1 MNKKV
6 MGAILG
12 AIVVVVGLIV
22 LAIGM
27 TRQPESTSR
36 SKPATNTTVAKH
48 VSSSSKASSSISAS
62 RAGIT
67 DTDVVGVWINHHNKD
82 IHQKIT
88 FTADHKWKENQH
100 HVTNIYSGTWK
111 RIGHNQILLAP
122 YNEKIHLYGDN
133 YQTMNV
139 LSYDHILNKQTN

>member
-6 MGAILG
+6 MGAI
-12 AIVVVVGLIV
+12 VVVAGLIV

-27 TRQPESTSR
+27 TRQSARTSR
-36 SKPATNTTVAKH
+36 SKPATNMTVAKH
-48 VSSSSKASSSISAS
+48 VSSSSKVSSNISAD

-67 DTDVVGVWINHHNKD
+67 DADVVGVWINHHNKD

-139 LSYDHILNKQTN
+139 LSYDHILNKRTN

>member
-6 MGAILG
+6 MGRVIGIAVILIG
-12 AIVVVVGLIV
+12 VVGLV
-22 LAIGM
+22 FSFSH
-27 TRQPESTSR
+27 QSTSR
-36 SKPATNTTVAKH
+36 RAKSATNTTVVKKR
-48 VSSSSKASSSISAS
+48 SSSSKVSQSDHHATINDA
-62 RAGIT
+62 
-67 DTDVVGVWINHHNKD
+67 DVVGVWINHRNKE

-122 YNEKIHLYGDN
+122 YNEKIHLYGTN
-133 YQTMNV
+133 FRTMNV
-139 LSYDHILNKQTN
+139 LSYDHILNKKSN

>member
-12 AIVVVVGLIV
+12 AIVVMTGLV
-22 LAIGM
+22 MLTIGM
-27 TRQPESTSR
+27 TRQAESTSR
-36 SKPATNTTVAKH
+36 AKPATNTTVAKH
-48 VSSSSKASSSISAS
+48 VVSPSKASSNATANQAS
-62 RAGIT
+62 MT
-67 DTDVVGVWINHHNKD
+67 DADVIGVWINHHNKD

-88 FTADHKWKENQH
+88 FTADHRWKENQH

-122 YNEKIHLYGDN
+122 YNEKIHLYGNN

-139 LSYDHILNKQTN
+139 LNYNHILNKKTN

>member
-6 MGAILG
+6 KGMVIGI
-12 AIVVVVGLIV
+12 IVVLIGVMGLGFSLV
-22 LAIGM
+22 H
-27 TRQPESTSR
+27 Q
-36 SKPATNTTVAKH
+36 PATSSRVKTATNATVIRNKT
-48 VSSSSKASSSISAS
+48 SSSRVDRSSQTSTINDA
-62 RAGIT
+62 
-67 DTDVVGVWINHHNKD
+67 DVVGVWINHHNKE

-122 YNEKIHLYGDN
+122 YNEKIHLYGDK
-133 YQTMNV
+133 YQTMKV